1 MDVHVHGRLNP
12 ERKDFFVIAIPLAVV
27 YFAVSR
33 LGYFVTGAIN
43 HQAPVWPAL
52 GLGLSAL
59 VLLGQKYW
67 PAIFTGGFLAS
78 AAAHPIPL
86 AAMLASSSTLEIVF
100 GAWLICQVGRVR
112 EHLGY
117 LEDFAATAL
126 AATLPPIVGASIG
139 VASLSIWHAQISGG
153 SQNAW
158 ATWWIRDMLS
168 VLIVTPPLML
178 FRGLRAGQISNRW
191 KTWLVRLA
199 FLAGAGIACAT
210 LMWMP
215 VPFQFGF
222 LIFPAVL
229 LAAAWISPELPSLA
243 ALVIAATCVG
253 SVRLGSGP
261 FAGGTPAD
269 NLHNLELFLV
279 SIALTGLA
287 VRCFR
292 LSGNL
297 MLPGSVLLAG
307 WALGGAVYVALD
319 NGRIQEDSNH
329 FRGVASNAEDTIRTR
344 MFVYEDALR
353 GASEFLA
360 QSPRITAQQWQT
372 YVDHLKLLVRYP
384 GTTTISVIV
393 PVTNRDAPA
402 FVAEQRRTN
411 DSQFQI
417 HPIPGT
423 YERMD
428 PALDHYVITYRESL
442 TPLGNL
448 GTDLGSERVR
458 RRAVEQARDGGE
470 PVMTEAVRLQRDD
483 TVQAGFLLLVPV
495 YRLGAKRETV
505 EDRRAAIQSW
515 VDVAFTSRS
524 FFDGALTA
532 VPGQLDID
540 VFDNVMDKDHWMYGS
555 KEFDGKLGP
564 YERMTRTTVAGNTWI
579 LCWKRGPQFG
589 PISRVPSVL
598 AAGCTAMVSLL
609 FGGLMMS
616 LQSTSRRAAAMVT
629 ERTSEL
635 AEALEAASVANR
647 AKSQFLANM
656 SHEIRTP
663 MNGVLGMTQLLLE
676 THLTQEQRELTETAK
691 SSGEALLTILND
703 ILDFSKIEA
712 GKLEMEARPFDL
724 ESVLADVAS
733 LVMPGA
739 AEKGL
744 EVAMRWAPG
753 TPRMLIGDAVR
764 VRQILLNLTS
774 NAVKFTASG
783 YVLVQA
789 ACVERDRHTAV
800 IGLQVEDSGIGIP
813 PETQG
818 TLFHKFTQADASM
831 TRRFGGTG
839 LGLAISKE
847 LVELMGGKIG
857 VRSTPGTGSTF
868 WCTLKLPIAE
878 TQPEEPGLHPLA
890 GTRVLVGDSQ
900 LKTRA
905 LLCELLERE
914 NIHSQAAGSA
924 AEVLEAL
931 NLSLDTSVSHAFDR
945 VILDRALWN
954 LGGENLHRTLCRV
967 TAQRRTQLLLMA
979 PLGQR
984 KEPDGFETVG
994 FAGWILKPVRPSQ
1007 LAEALR
1013 AAWNSRSAPPVA
1025 LEEEPL
1031 VQTGGPRALRRAL
1044 LAEDNPVNQQV
1055 AVALLSREGYQVDV
1069 AANGREAVEMS
1080 GAREY
1085 DVVLMDCQMPEMDGF
1100 AAVTE
1105 IRRIECGSGR
1115 RTPIIALT
1123 AHAMQGDREHCLA
1136 VGMDDYISK
1145 PIAMDGLRRALAAL
1159 DNPGPRTR
1167 S

>member
-1 MDVHVHGRLNP
+1 MDVHVDGISKPARRSYFL
-12 ERKDFFVIAIPLAVV
+12 IAIPLAVV

-33 LGYFVTGAIN
+33 LGYFVTGVID

-52 GLGLSAL
+52 GFGLSAL

-67 PAIFTGGFLAS
+67 PAIFAGAILAT
-78 AAAHPIPL
+78 ATAHPMPL
-86 AAMLASSSTLEIVF
+86 AALLAFSSTVEIVF
-100 GAWLICQVGRVR
+100 GAWLIGQVARVR

-117 LEDFAATAL
+117 LEDFAATVL

-139 VASLSIWHAQISGG
+139 VASLSIWHAPISGG
-153 SQNAW
+153 SENAW

-168 VLIVTPPLML
+168 VLTVTPTLML
-178 FRGLRAGQISNRW
+178 FRRIRAGQTSNRW
-191 KTWLVRLA
+191 KAWLVRLA
-199 FLAGAGIACAT
+199 FLGGASIACTA
-210 LMWMP
+210 LLWKS

-222 LIFPAVL
+222 LIFPVVL
-229 LAAAWISPELPSLA
+229 LAAAWMSPELPGLA
-243 ALVIAATCVG
+243 ALVIAATCVA
-253 SVRLGSGP
+253 SIRSGSGP
-261 FAGGTPAD
+261 FAGGSPDD

-287 VRCFR
+287 LRCFR

-297 MLPGSVLLAG
+297 WLPGSVLVAG

-319 NGRIQEDSNH
+319 NGRIQEDANH
-329 FRGVASNAEDTIRTR
+329 LRGVATNAENSIRNR
-344 MFVYEDALR
+344 MFIYEDALR

-360 QSPRITAQQWQT
+360 ESPQITGQQWHT
-372 YVDHLKLLVRYP
+372 YVDHLKLLARYP
-384 GTTTISVIV
+384 GTATISVIM
-393 PVTNRDAPA
+393 PVTNRDAVA

-411 DSQFQI
+411 DPDFEI
-417 HPIPGT
+417 RPIAEAHQPV
-423 YERMD
+423 D
-428 PALDHYVITYRESL
+428 PALDHYVITYRESIV
-442 TPLGNL
+442 PLKNL

-458 RRAVEQARDGGE
+458 RKAVEQSRDRGE
-470 PVMTEAVRLQRDD
+470 PVMSEAIRIQRDD
-483 TVQAGFLLLVPV
+483 TIQTGFLLLVPV
-495 YRLGAKRETV
+495 YRLGAKLETV
-505 EDRRAAIQSW
+505 ADRRAAIQSW

-524 FFDGALTA
+524 FFDGAMTDL
-532 VPGQLDID
+532 PGQLDID
-540 VFDNVMDKDHWMYGS
+540 VYDNVMDKDHWMYGS
-555 KEFDGKLGP
+555 KKFEGQVGP
-564 YERMTRTTVAGNTWI
+564 YERTTQAVIAGNTWI
-579 LCWKRGPQFG
+579 LGWKRGPQFG

-598 AAGCTAMVSLL
+598 AAGCTAAVSLL
-609 FGGLMMS
+609 FAGLMMS
-616 LQSTSRRAAAMVT
+616 LQSTGRRAAAMVA

-635 AEALEAASVANR
+635 AKALEAASVANR

-676 THLTQEQRELTETAK
+676 TQLTQEQRELTETAK

-744 EVAMRWAPG
+744 EVAIRWAPG
-753 TPRMLIGDAVR
+753 TPRMLIGDAIR
-764 VRQILLNLTS
+764 VRQILLNLAS
-774 NAVKFTASG
+774 NAVKFTSSG
-783 YVLVQA
+783 HVLIQA
-789 ACVERDRHTAV
+789 ACVERDRHAAV
-800 IGLQVEDSGIGIP
+800 ISLQVEDTGIGIP

-857 VRSTPGTGSTF
+857 VHSTPGTGSTF
-868 WCTLKLPIAE
+868 WCTLNLAIAE
-878 TQPEEPGLHPLA
+878 AQPEQPSLNPLA
-890 GTRVLVGDSQ
+890 GARVLVGDSQ
-900 LKTRA
+900 PKTRV
-905 LLCELLERE
+905 LLCELLEHE
-914 NIHSQAAGSA
+914 NIHSHAAASA
-924 AEVLEAL
+924 GEVLEAL
-931 NLSLDTSVSHAFDR
+931 NRSLDSPTSKAFDL
-945 VILDRALWN
+945 VILDQALWN
-954 LGGENLHRTLCRV
+954 LGGEDLHRTF
-967 TAQRRTQLLLMA
+967 RRAAADVRTKLLVMA

-984 KEPDGFETVG
+984 KAPDRFESVG

-1007 LAEALR
+1007 LAEAMH
-1013 AAWNSRSAPPVA
+1013 AAWDSGSTPGVE
-1025 LEEEPL
+1025 LQEDPL

-1105 IRRIECGSGR
+1105 IRRIEGRSGR

-1159 DNPGPRTR
+1159 DNPVARN
-1167 S
+1167 SS